1 MSRQIE
7 EDRITLDINSPA
19 PVFKL
24 KDIFDREI
32 DLKNYRG
39 KKVLIAFFRHAGCPF
54 CNTRV
59 HNLQKRHQE
68 FKEKGLEMIFFFEST
83 RETLLASHFHKSVS
97 PIPIIADPE
106 KEWYTKYGIEQS
118 ASKSAKSRYT
128 SFLITIVEAK
138 LKDLPAHSIVGK
150 ESINTIPA
158 EFLMNE
164 RGFLKKIHYSKGLR
178 QRMSL
183 HEIEEFIS
191 K

>member
-1 MSRQIE
+1 MGKEIT

-19 PVFKL
+19 PIFRL
-24 KDIFDREI
+24 KDIFDRDV
-32 DLKNYRG
+32 DLNTYKG

-59 HNLQKRHQE
+59 HSLQKRHQE
-68 FKEKGLEMIFFFEST
+68 FKDRGLEMIFFFESSK
-83 RETLLASHFHKSVS
+83 ETLLASHFHKSVS

-118 ASKSAKSRYT
+118 ALKSVKSRFT
-128 SFLITIVEAK
+128 SFFVTVVEAK
-138 LKDLPAHSIVGK
+138 LKKLPAHSIVGK

-164 RGFLKKIHYSKGLR
+164 RGFIKKIHYSKGLR

-183 HEIEEFIS
+183 DEIENFIAT
-191 K
+191 